1 MLYYHGNKHLSSR
14 SLLYYLPLKLL
25 HAGLVRGKR
34 AGRNR
39 ATAPHRYI
47 VDHSDAEIENSQA
60 VPFSIG
66 ELHESY
72 SLMAEETLL
81 MATCTRE
88 ITRMTSRRTRGSGSE
103 YPRPTKRSGHW
114 SSEEKLKYYQFL
126 VKHQMNFEKRELRR
140 LDKIFKLMS
149 QHLGSRAA
157 DQCRSHHQ
165 KMEKKYGS
173 FEALMSNFLFDEHG
187 VAIGVK

>member
-1 MLYYHGNKHLSSR
+1 
-14 SLLYYLPLKLL
+14 
-25 HAGLVRGKR
+25 
-34 AGRNR
+34 
-39 ATAPHRYI
+39 
-47 VDHSDAEIENSQA
+47 
-60 VPFSIG
+60 
-66 ELHESY
+66 
-72 SLMAEETLL
+72 MAEETLL